1 MIYSNLRIGEIY
13 IRILREYSC
22 ISIFVIR
29 LTDKGSSIM
38 KKTLLALLFGGVLL
52 TSQAVVAKNVVIGA
66 PMVAFSDKWQTYL
79 QDAIREFDKAHDD
92 VEIKLADANGDPARL
107 LNDAE
112 TFIDQKVDALLV
124 VPTDPNIVK
133 VIGKKAKRAGIPL
146 IIINRKPLD
155 EDMQFVTSYVGSDEI
170 EGGRIQ
176 ANFIVDTLKGNP
188 AEAAILM
195 GPLGQ
200 DAQIKRT
207 QGNKEIFGQH
217 KNIKIFTEQEG
228 KWDRAKGLE
237 IAENLLAANKNLN
250 VVVSNNDEMAIGAVL
265 AGRKLGLKD
274 EDLIIVGLDATPDAL
289 DYLGKGLDATVFQSA
304 AGQGSAGAE
313 MAYLA
318 AKGEKVPA
326 VKWVPFELVTP
337 DKKEEY
343 QERDKK

>member
-1 MIYSNLRIGEIY
+1 
-13 IRILREYSC
+13 
-22 ISIFVIR
+22 
-29 LTDKGSSIM
+29 
-38 KKTLLALLFGGVLL
+38 
-52 TSQAVVAKNVVIGA
+52 
-66 PMVAFSDKWQTYL
+66 MVAFSDKWQTYL
-79 QDAIREFDKAHDD
+79 QDAIREFDKTHDD
-92 VEIKLADANGDPARL
+92 VEIKLADANG
-107 LNDAE
+107 
-112 TFIDQKVDALLV
+112 
-124 VPTDPNIVK
+124 VK
-133 VIGKKAKRAGIPL
+133 VIGRKAKRAGIPL

-155 EDMQFVTSYVGSDEI
+155 EDMQYVTSYVGSDEI

-176 ANFIVDTLKGNP
+176 AGFIVNTLKGNP

-207 QGNKEIFGQH
+207 QGNKEIFAQN

-304 AGQGSAGAE
+304 AGQGAAGAE

-318 AKGEKVPA
+318 AKGEKVPS

-343 QERDKK
+343 QAKYKK